1 MSRKVTIQGE
11 EFPSVTAAAK
21 ALSVSR
27 NTIVKM
33 LNSAPSSFSIEIDG
47 RLVTSRREA
56 ASLLGIPYPTFCSRV
71 SAGWSQERL
80 VQSRSF
86 QRRDQ
91 PININGVDYPTITT
105 MLVALDIDQSGF
117 NTLKREC
124 GLSSVEAVDVM
135 LARKVA

>member
-1 MSRKVTIQGE
+1 MSRKVTVKGE

-56 ASLLGIPYPTFCSRV
+56 ASLLGIPYPTFCSRG

-91 PININGVDYPTITT
+91 PININGVDYR
-105 MLVALDIDQSGF
+105 S
-117 NTLKREC
+117 
-124 GLSSVEAVDVM
+124 
-135 LARKVA
+135 